1 MGMRVDQ
8 VVKWC
13 RQTVTFLLT
22 LAFSHVYLLLLAT
35 PGKFTTSNLLLSEVI
50 QGEGIWS

>member
-22 LAFSHVYLLLLAT
+22 LAFSHVCLLLLAT
-35 PGKFTTSNLLLSEVI
+35 PGKFIVKSKIKE
-50 QGEGIWS
+50 EG